1 MSRARFAL
9 SLYKIG
15 CTSAIQ
21 NKSLLL
27 FCIALGLHYLCKQN
41 VLQESTMSSIFAK
54 VWSAIRRVGRALH
67 NGWTWYKGQYNG
79 RPWWYKTI
87 TAIWSFFAFIIVYCF
102 AVYFNLFWLF
112 GKSPSISDILN
123 PKTAAASEIYSAD
136 GKLLGKYFNENRSP
150 VPYDSISPAFF
161 EALIATEDERF
172 YQHHGVDYRGMFAAV
187 KDAVHGHARG
197 ASTITQQLVKN
208 MFRVRTQ
215 YSTGLLGKIPGLSI
229 VIMKSKEI
237 IIAQLIELF
246 SDKQNILEKYANTV
260 DFGSN
265 AYGIKTAAKTYFN
278 KTPNALNPEEAAVLV
293 GLLKATSA
301 YNPRI
306 NPERSLKRRNTV
318 LNNMYAHRAMLKERF
333 GEVYVADAETLARLQ
348 AMPIKLDFS
357 VEDAYDGTA
366 LYFRDAL
373 KDYMEK
379 QFPDLD
385 VFSDGLKIYT
395 TLDSRM
401 QAYAEKA
408 VHDQMKTVQR
418 NFDAHWRGMGD
429 PWRDAKGNEIPG
441 FIEDKVRK
449 TDAYKMLQARFPNNP
464 DSIDYYLNKPHEV
477 KLFSYDGP
485 VVKTMSTVDSLKYM
499 VKFMHT
505 GFVAMEPE
513 TGYVRA
519 YVGDIDFKTWKY
531 DKVRSMRQPGSTF
544 KLFVYATAMK
554 QGMTPSDTRKDE
566 YIRMRVYD
574 KFKHDSVYWQPH
586 NANGRFSNAEIPLRA
601 AFAQS
606 VNTIAVKLGQEAGIS
621 NVIQT
626 AHDMG
631 IQSPLDDNPS
641 LALGSNDVNLF
652 ELVNAY
658 STVAD
663 NGLHVAPVMVTKI
676 IDADGNTIFEA
687 KTDEGVRALP
697 QTTAFY
703 MQKLLEAGVRDA
715 GGTSQTLG
723 AGMYLGPFSNQLD
736 MGGKTGTSNNHSD
749 AWFVGVTPSLVAGAW
764 VGGEYRSIHFRTGAL
779 GQGSRTALPIVAQFF
794 RSVMDDASLRTKY
807 LHKYGMPPADIDA
820 STYQATYTS
829 TTVKSDSLEN
839 DSLSVERGE
848 YEGEDLMGGEGSESH
863 ESAIEG
869 NETHSES
876 STSATHKEAT
886 ERTSHSNATS
896 NGNVSSSTNTKS
908 SKKSKKS
915 STSSNAESLFE

>member
-1 MSRARFAL
+1 MSNKAKEIL
-9 SLYKIG
+9 SKPWNGICFIG
-15 CTSAIQ
+15 RKCRG
-21 NKSLLL
+21 
-27 FCIALGLHYLCKQN
+27 C
-41 VLQESTMSSIFAK
+41 
-54 VWSAIRRVGRALH
+54 
-67 NGWTWYKGQYNG
+67 WTWYKGQYKG

-87 TAIWSFFAFIIVYCF
+87 TAVWSFVAFIVFYCF

-112 GKSPSISDILN
+112 GKSPSIEEIIH

-136 GKLLGKYFNENRSP
+136 GVLLGKYFDENRSP

-161 EALIATEDERF
+161 EALISTEDERF
-172 YQHHGVDYRGMFAAV
+172 YQHHGVDYKGMFAAA
-187 KDAVHGHARG
+187 KDAAHGRARG

-208 MFRVRTQ
+208 MFRVRTS
-215 YSTGLLGKIPGLSI
+215 YSTGLLGKIPGLRI

-237 IIAQLIELF
+237 IIAQLVELF
-246 SDKQNILEKYANTV
+246 SDKQKILEMYANTV

-265 AYGIKTAAKTYFN
+265 AFGIKTAAKTYFN
-278 KTPNALNPEEAAVLV
+278 TTPSQLKPEEAAVLV

-306 NPERSLKRRNTV
+306 NPKNALRRRNTV
-318 LNNMYAHRAMLKERF
+318 LNNMYEHRSMLKQRF
-333 GEVYVADAETLARLQ
+333 GDVYVADRETLERLQ
-348 AMPIKLDFS
+348 DSPIKLNFN
-357 VEDAYDGTA
+357 VENAYDGTA

-373 KDYMEK
+373 KSYMEQK
-379 QFPDLD
+379 FPDLD
-385 VFSDGLKIYT
+385 VNSDGLKIYT

-401 QAYAEKA
+401 QRYAEKA
-408 VHDQMKTVQR
+408 VHDKMKIVQQ
-418 NFDAHWRGMGD
+418 NFDAHWRNMGD
-429 PWRDAKGNEIPG
+429 PWRDEKGNIIPG
-441 FIEDKVRK
+441 FIEDKIRR
-449 TDAYKMLQARFPNNP
+449 TDTYKMLQARFPNNE
-464 DSIDYYLNKPHEV
+464 DSINYYLNRPHDV
-477 KLFSYDGP
+477 TLYSYDGP
-485 VVKTMSTVDSLKYM
+485 IHKTMSSIDSLKYM

-554 QGMTPSDTRKDE
+554 QGLTPADARKDE

-574 KFKHDSVYWQPH
+574 SQKHDSVYWQPH
-586 NANGRFSNAEIPLRA
+586 NANGRFSNADLPLRS

-606 VNTIAVKLGQEAGIS
+606 VNTIAVKLGQEVGID

-631 IQSPLDDNPS
+631 IKSPLENNPS
-641 LALGSNDVNLF
+641 LPLGSNDVNLF

-658 STVAD
+658 GTVAD
-663 NGLHVAPVMVTKI
+663 GGMHVDPVMVTKI
-676 IDADGNTIFEA
+676 VDANGNTLFEA
-687 KTDEGVRALP
+687 KTDEGTRALP
-697 QTTAFY
+697 QTAAFY

-723 AGMYLGPFSNQLD
+723 AMQYLGAFSNQLD

-794 RSVMDDASLRTKY
+794 KSVMDDANLRSKY
-807 LHKYGMPPADIDA
+807 LHKYGMPPAGIDA
-820 STYQATYTS
+820 STYQATYYPQAAR
-829 TTVKSDSLEN
+829 N
-839 DSLSVERGE
+839 DSLNNDSTSIDEEESLEDENLLG
-848 YEGEDLMGGEGSESH
+848 EGENNT
-863 ESAIEG
+863 EG
-869 NETHSES
+869 NEPKTAEPQHSDANTAPSHTNKETTSSQHSE
-876 STSATHKEAT
+876 TNA
-886 ERTSHSNATS
+886 ATS
-896 NGNVSSSTNTKS
+896 KGK
-908 SKKSKKS
+908 SKKSK
-915 STSSNAESLFE
+915 NVENLFD